1 MTRKRMRSSTNVYL
15 AALATVD
22 MLYLS
27 FTFILSLKHYPGI
40 TSATSITRLYW
51 RLLPILM
58 MTADACTN
66 CSVWLTAAFTIERF
80 IVVSN
85 PIRGKALCTESRARK
100 LCIFIFAFCTGK
112 S

>member
-15 AALATVD
+15 AFLATVD

-40 TSATSITRLYW
+40 MHASPITRIYW
-51 RLLPILM
+51 SLLPILM

-66 CSVWLTAAFTIERF
+66 TR
-80 IVVSN
+80 
-85 PIRGKALCTESRARK
+85 
-100 LCIFIFAFCTGK
+100 
-112 S
+112 